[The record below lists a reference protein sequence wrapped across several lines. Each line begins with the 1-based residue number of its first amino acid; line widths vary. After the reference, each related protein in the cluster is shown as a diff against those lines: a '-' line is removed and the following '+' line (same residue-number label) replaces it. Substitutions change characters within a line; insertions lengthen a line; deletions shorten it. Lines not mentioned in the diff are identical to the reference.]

1 MADRPAEGVPIALIE
16 QCAGLLPED
25 AELLADLGLAYDAAG
40 RERTMP
46 RPPTGGPS
54 SAIPIMRMSTRAL
67 PRLLLRRQAAAEARA
82 HVESALRL
90 QPNRQELL
98 DLLTEASRV
107 VDGDSR

>member
-40 RERTMP
+40 REDDAEAAYR
-46 RPPTGGPS
+46 
-54 SAIPIMRMSTRAL
+54 RAL
-67 PRLLLRRQAAAEARA
+67 ERDPDYADVHARLARLLLRRQAAAEARA